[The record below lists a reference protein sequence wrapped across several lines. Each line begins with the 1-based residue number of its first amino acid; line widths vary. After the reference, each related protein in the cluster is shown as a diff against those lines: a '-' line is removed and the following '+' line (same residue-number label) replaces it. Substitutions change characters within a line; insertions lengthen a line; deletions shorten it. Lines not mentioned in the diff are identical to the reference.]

1 MTVPRSPAGRGAAA
15 AAAVPGRRDTSYIH
29 RAVTAAG
36 VIMMIVGHGDRAVT
50 AAH

>member
-15 AAAVPGRRDTSYIH
+15 AAAVPDTSYIH